1 MKQQKIFALFG
12 SLFLLV
18 SSLFSGLFLFLN
30 QGIPMRATDAGT
42 VCPPKTIVLDAGHGG
57 EDSGALGVD
66 GVKEKDLNLQ
76 ITLILS
82 DLFRAGGYR
91 VILTREDDRLLCD
104 PDTPAGRRKQGD
116 LQNRVRKSAENGS
129 AVLVSIHQN
138 TYPLASCSGLQV
150 WYSGNHP
157 ASENMALAVQE
168 GVQKNLQPDN
178 HRKIK
183 KATSAIYLLRH
194 AETPAILIECGFLT
208 SPAECALLQDSD
220 YQKKLALAIFC
231 ALCGN
236 FPPDSCAGE
245 N

>member
-1 MKQQKIFALFG
+1 MKQRKIFALFG
-12 SLFLLV
+12 ALFLLV

-138 TYPLASCSGLQV
+138 TAGLVFRQPPRVRKHGAGRAGRGTEKSPARQSPKNQKGHFRHLSAPARRDPRHPHRMRISDQSPRMCPVAGSGL
-150 WYSGNHP
+150 
-157 ASENMALAVQE
+157 SEKTGSRHFLRSVRE
-168 GVQKNLQPDN
+168 F
-178 HRKIK
+178 
-183 KATSAIYLLRH
+183 SAGLLRRR
-194 AETPAILIECGFLT
+194 
-208 SPAECALLQDSD
+208 
-220 YQKKLALAIFC
+220 KLNGIIH
-231 ALCGN
+231 
-236 FPPDSCAGE
+236 P
-245 N
+245 